1 MIDGNVVKLLDR
13 ESLVEVDLVGAR
25 VKKLVLDKKIVL
37 SDFSRIDG
45 KLGSTH
51 PCTPNFDKDKR
62 GVGTQ
67 LPQHGPA
74 RNEAWEKLE
83 ERSNKLRLGYKI
95 DGKLYPEFLGLEVEQ
110 VFLLENNLF
119 TITTMHVNK
128 GSQAMPV
135 NFGEHFYFKTSKP
148 GWERVMVNGEKIAKK
163 VKITGRV
170 ELKNH
175 NLITGLG
182 GGDINMEISGLP
194 MATTWIGRDG
204 ERYDQKYVCVEP
216 VEGRRAFGDDPG
228 FFGTKES
235 MLEAGDSRITI
246 IKLSLKS

>member
-1 MIDGNVVKLLDR
+1 MIDGNVVRLINR
-13 ESLVEVDLVGAR
+13 ENWVEIDLVGAR
-25 VKKLVLDKKIVL
+25 IKRLVLDNKIVL
-37 SDFSRIDG
+37 SSFTRIDG
-45 KLGSTH
+45 KVGSTH

-74 RNEAWEKLE
+74 RNEVWEKLE

-135 NFGEHFYFKTSKP
+135 NFGEHFYFKTLKS
-148 GWERVMVNGEKIAKK
+148 GWERVMVNGVKIAKK

-170 ELKNH
+170 NLKNH
-175 NLITGLG
+175 NIITGLG
-182 GGDINMEISGLP
+182 VGDINMEISGLP
-194 MATTWIGRDG
+194 MATTWAGCD
-204 ERYDQKYVCVEP
+204 ENKYDQEYVCIEP

-235 MLEAGDSRITI
+235 MIQAGDSRTTI
-246 IKLSLKS
+246 IKLSLNN